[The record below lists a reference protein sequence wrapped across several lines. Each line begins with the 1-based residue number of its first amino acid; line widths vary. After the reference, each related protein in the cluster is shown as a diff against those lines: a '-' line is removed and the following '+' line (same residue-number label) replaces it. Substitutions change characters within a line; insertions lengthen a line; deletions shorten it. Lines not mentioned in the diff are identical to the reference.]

1 MKTAMMVMLLA
12 SATEAAGEST
22 AVTANPIRKVVTM
35 LQMMQK
41 KVMSEAE
48 KETELYEKYMCWC
61 KSSGSD
67 LSKSIEDAG
76 NKIGELGAAIEEA
89 EAQLKKL
96 EEDVEAHKADR
107 AAAKATI
114 AEATAIREK
123 EAAAFAKET
132 AEDKAN
138 L

>member
-1 MKTAMMVMLLA
+1 M
-12 SATEAAGEST
+12 GERIV
-22 AVTANPIRKVVTM
+22 VTANPIRKVVTM

-41 KVMSEAE
+41 RVMNEVE
-48 KETELYEKYMCWC
+48 KETQLYEKYMCWC
-61 KSSGSD
+61 KTSGGD
-67 LSKSIEDAG
+67 LSKSIGDAE

-114 AEATAIREK
+114 AEA
-123 EAAAFAKET
+123 
-132 AEDKAN
+132 
-138 L
+138 